1 MRGSTA
7 TNFLFLLLFRH
18 RGKHLGVLA
27 VGVLLVMLL
36 SAVMFLAGAVQR
48 DTRATLEGQADLVV
62 QKMRG
67 GKAVDLPL
75 AWAEELG
82 RIAGVTAAVPRVY
95 GRYFHEPNGR
105 YFTVVGIDPFDR
117 QASEPLQRLLEQL
130 DVRAFLDGPTMLV
143 GPGVARFLAENR
155 YQSEYIFKT
164 PEARPVP
171 VRPLGILPA
180 ESMPVSN
187 DLILLEIDLARRV
200 LGVAPDQATDI
211 ALLVPNE
218 LEHDAVMA
226 KAIGQH
232 YDIRVIQ
239 KRELAVAYANMFN
252 YRGGVFLL
260 LYLVALTTYL
270 MLLYH
275 RYSLITGPDRREIG
289 ILRAVGWSIRQ
300 VILLKL
306 AENLTVALVAYLMGV
321 VLAYHFVFTLG
332 APGLEAVFFGSGN
345 LPVDLV
351 LQGTVPPGRLAV
363 LFLAFV
369 VPFTAA
375 VLVPVWKIAVTDPV
389 EAMK

>member
-1 MRGSTA
+1 
-7 TNFLFLLLFRH
+7 
-18 RGKHLGVLA
+18 
-27 VGVLLVMLL
+27 
-36 SAVMFLAGAVQR
+36 
-48 DTRATLEGQADLVV
+48 
-62 QKMRG
+62 
-67 GKAVDLPL
+67 
-75 AWAEELG
+75 
-82 RIAGVTAAVPRVY
+82 
-95 GRYFHEPNGR
+95 
-105 YFTVVGIDPFDR
+105 
-117 QASEPLQRLLEQL
+117 
-130 DVRAFLDGPTMLV
+130 MLV

-239 KRELAVAYANMFN
+239 KRELAVAYANLFN
-252 YRGGVFLL
+252 LRGGVFLL

-332 APGLEAVFFGSGN
+332 APGLAAVFFGSGN